1 MSAMVSR
8 RQVIADPRF
17 GIHYVAYYLLGL
29 RESGYKVKWQ
39 VLKDFPMREESQ
51 LARGMAFLMDDGSK
65 IFIDSNDHKDIDE
78 SIYEWCDLYA
88 KINVKKEDLE
98 RGKMLAI
105 GPNFSIKLGNPVS
118 VIALGVMNYLRSL
131 SHWCECPKPSLRVFM
146 KGYLYMLVRRLRYE
160 EYCQIGQEEDGYI
173 FALSTLWYD
182 ANTFSTTNRWRGA
195 FAKACKKMMPK
206 FEGGFIYLNYPSVIQ
221 KFPQYS
227 EYLTE
232 FKDLL
237 TNQRIGMKDYIE
249 KTRSSS
255 FVFNT
260 PSVSGCH
267 GWKLCEYLA
276 MGKAIISTPLL
287 NAMPGDFQAG
297 VHYLEA
303 KDEMEISEAVKTLKD
318 NLELRKRLQGNAR
331 NYFELYLAPASVV
344 KRIFE
349 A

>member
-1 MSAMVSR
+1 MSTIESK

-17 GIHYVAYYLLGL
+17 GIHYIAYYLLGL
-29 RESGYKVKWQ
+29 RKQGYKIKWQ
-39 VLKDFPMREESQ
+39 VLEDFPMREESQ
-51 LARGMAFLMDDGSK
+51 LARGMAFMMDNGRK

-78 SIYEWCDLYA
+78 SIYEWCDRYA
-88 KINVKKEDLE
+88 KINIRKEDLE
-98 RGKMLAI
+98 RSKMLAI
-105 GPNFSIKLGNPVS
+105 GPNFSIKLSNPVS
-118 VIALGVMNYLRSL
+118 VIILGIMNYLRSW
-131 SHWCECPKPSLRVFM
+131 SQWYECPKPSLRVFM
-146 KGYLYMLVRRLRYE
+146 KGYLYMLVRRLKYE
-160 EYCQIGQEEDGYI
+160 EYDQRGQEEDGYI

-182 ANTFSTTNRWRGA
+182 TNTCSTTNRWRGV
-195 FAKACKKMMPK
+195 FAKACKSMMPK
-206 FEGGFIYLNYPSVIQ
+206 FEGGFIYLNYPSVMQ

-237 TNQRIGMKDYIE
+237 TNERIGMKEYIE
-249 KTRSSS
+249 KTRRSA

-287 NAMPGDFQAG
+287 NVMPGDFQAG
-297 VHYLEA
+297 IHYIEA
-303 KDEMEISEAVKTLKD
+303 KDEVEINEAVKTLKD
-318 NLELRKRLQGNAR
+318 NFELRKQLQLKAR
-331 NYFELYLAPASVV
+331 QYFDLYLSPTVVV